1 LILTPAV
8 FRGQSKRIYNE
19 QLKLDELHYFGEAH
33 FTEKDKVMT
42 QNMEM
47 VNYTNTTTK
56 YRIDECLERLEKQYG
71 KKYQG
76 IVKLLLDYN

>member
-1 LILTPAV
+1 
-8 FRGQSKRIYNE
+8 
-19 QLKLDELHYFGEAH
+19 
-33 FTEKDKVMT
+33 
-42 QNMEM
+42 M
-47 VNYTNTTTK
+47 VNYTNTSTK